1 MRGKAWV
8 QGFIG
13 KLERCQTRCHGHWV
27 TGQRTRL
34 VDRTNRCEVI
44 HDVCAAAKSRS
55 GQATRDNLAE
65 GHQVTGDMVHAEPT
79 LVGGAETG
87 HDLINNQQGTIV
99 MRDIF
104 QCLVEAF
111 RGCYRAHVA
120 GGSFSNNAGN
130 LTWVISKSLLDR
142 IQVVIRHNDGIC
154 RSRTGNTR

>member
-1 MRGKAWV
+1 
-8 QGFIG
+8 
-13 KLERCQTRCHGHWV
+13 
-27 TGQRTRL
+27 
-34 VDRTNRCEVI
+34 
-44 HDVCAAAKSRS
+44 
-55 GQATRDNLAE
+55 
-65 GHQVTGDMVHAEPT
+65 MVHAEPT
-79 LVGGAETG
+79 LMRGAETG
-87 HDLINNQQGTIV
+87 HDLIDNQQGTIV